1 MASQAKGLDV
11 EKLIISHIQVNQAPK
26 MRRRTF
32 RAHGRINAYQSSPSH
47 IELVLTEADAVV
59 EKAKEEKKVRLNS
72 RQKGRLVSQK
82 RLTAA

>member
-1 MASQAKGLDV
+1 
-11 EKLIISHIQVNQAPK
+11 

-47 IELVLTEADAVV
+47 IEIIVTEEEEAVA
-59 EKAKEEKKVRLNS
+59 KAPESKKVAFTS
-72 RQKGRLVSQK
+72 RQRGRLSSQK